1 VFYIL
6 FLTCFA
12 QLIHTVKYE
21 ARLEDGT
28 VVSKSDGV
36 EFAVKD
42 GLYLE
47 TWTLHNVGFSSELLV
62 LNLQNLCCQVTSA
75 LRLPRL

>member
-1 VFYIL
+1 MTCVSSVAVFVY
-6 FLTCFA
+6 A
-12 QLIHTVKYE
+12 VKYE

-42 GLYLE
+42 GRSLSLLILCNCIGGFFSE
-47 TWTLHNVGFSSELLV
+47 VLVLFLMHGFS
-62 LNLQNLCCQVTSA
+62 
-75 LRLPRL
+75 

>member
-1 VFYIL
+1 M
-6 FLTCFA
+6 

-21 ARLEDGT
+21 ARLEDGA

-47 TWTLHNVGFSSELLV
+47 AWTLNNLGFSSELLV
-62 LNLQNLCCQVTSA
+62 L
-75 LRLPRL
+75 

>member
-1 VFYIL
+1 MWV
-6 FLTCFA
+6 LTLLA
-12 QLIHTVKYE
+12 QLIPTVKYE

-42 GLYLE
+42 GLYLG
-47 TWTLHNVGFSSELLV
+47 TSPFLNV
-62 LNLQNLCCQVTSA
+62 
-75 LRLPRL
+75 

>member
-1 VFYIL
+1 MFYIM
-6 FLTCFA
+6 FLICFA

-47 TWTLHNVGFSSELLV
+47 TWTLRNVGFISELLV
-62 LNLQNLCCQVTSA
+62 LNLENLYCQVTSA
-75 LRLPRL
+75 LPLPRL

>member
-1 VFYIL
+1 
-6 FLTCFA
+6 
-12 QLIHTVKYE
+12 VKYE

-42 GLYLE
+42 GLYL
-47 TWTLHNVGFSSELLV
+47 TFHCRNVY
-62 LNLQNLCCQVTSA
+62 
-75 LRLPRL
+75 R